1 MFDNLFMKP
10 SQLTEI
16 SDHFLDSIGY
26 CYTWSELIAV
36 AGVDDICT
44 WSIAKNKN
52 KLTDDV
58 TLLNIFLDTTSVSS
72 DSHMLKWFW
81 LFFRLRVGAG

>member
-44 WSIAKNKN
+44 
-52 KLTDDV
+52 
-58 TLLNIFLDTTSVSS
+58 
-72 DSHMLKWFW
+72 
-81 LFFRLRVGAG
+81 